1 MAEGRIQ
8 RRLAAILAADVEGY
22 SRLMRADEE
31 ATLETLAEYR
41 EVIDGLIARHD
52 GRVFSTGGDS
62 VLAEFGSVVV
72 AVRCAIS
79 FQEEI
84 TTRNTELP
92 DDRRLRFRIGINVGD
107 VMVKGDDLFG
117 DGINVAARL
126 EGLAEPGGIC
136 ISGSVFEQI
145 KHKLSLGFEDLG
157 PQEVKNISEP
167 VSVFRVVP
175 GSVSIAAGGKTASKP
190 VVVVGRWRTPAIVA
204 AVVAIMAVGAVI
216 LWQTDRPPTPPSQ
229 AETETDT
236 ASPIP
241 DKRSIAVLPFANMS
255 GDPEQEHFSDGI
267 TEDIITD
274 LSKIAGLFVTARNSS
289 FKYKGKAVDVQQVG
303 RELGVRYVLEGSVRK
318 AGDRVRI
325 TAQLIDTTTGNHLW
339 AERYDRSLRDIFSV
353 QDEVT
358 GKIASALALTLKAG
372 RQERPPPSRHTPKR
386 EAYDLFLSAKR
397 IAPAEKEHVLDARR
411 MFKRAIELDPEF
423 GGGYAG
429 LSWTHSLAVQHGFS
443 DSPRE
448 DVNKALELAR
458 KALALDDTFGWSH
471 QALATAYLVNGRQD
485 DAVAAA
491 EKSARLR
498 PNDADAQAGLAL
510 SLMWAGRAEEAVAP
524 IKRAL
529 RLKPRVAFS
538 SGPYLNYS
546 GFIYI
551 TVGRYEKAIAAFEEN
566 AKRGGATGI
575 EVLAYSAAA
584 YNALG
589 REKEARAAAQ
599 ELLRK
604 FPDFSLR
611 SWPWLRQY
619 KNLEDWK
626 RLLAVF
632 RNAGLPEYGLG
643 QGSDAKTYAY
653 VFNEGSGDISIIDT
667 EIQEVTATVEAGLRI
682 RWFSNR
688 FFDGKRVWT
697 IDADFENAE
706 VIVFDPWTLQTLKRI
721 PFGKGPSMSLELS
734 PDLKFAI
741 TISPGTDEVVVI
753 DTATY
758 EIVRRIPVGKF
769 PCDLTLSLDGKL
781 AYEVDRDQDT
791 LTVLDWRSGKIL
803 KTVDFEKGSRPH
815 MLTLSP
821 DGRQLWVQERDSSK
835 LSILDAKTLKRLAR
849 FSVGRAPITTEF
861 APNARNTLTT
871 HIGESFL
878 KVFDSSALSEIT
890 TIQVGRSPVNS
901 IFDSSGRY
909 AYVTNR
915 QSNTVSVVDAARLE
929 VVKTIKVGTNPF
941 GIYLFNPSQG
951 KMTGNR

>member
-1 MAEGRIQ
+1 MAEDSIT
-8 RRLAAILAADVEGY
+8 RRLAAILAADVAGY
-22 SRLMRADEE
+22 TRLMEADEN
-31 ATLETLAEYR
+31 ATIATWKAARIDVIDPKIAEYQGR
-41 EVIDGLIARHD
+41 IVKHTGDG
-52 GRVFSTGGDS
+52 F
-62 VLAEFGSVVV
+62 LAEFGSVTD
-72 AVRCAIS
+72 AVNCAIDM
-79 FQEEI
+79 QKLLAA
-84 TTRNTELP
+84 RAANTPE
-92 DDRRLRFRIGINVGD
+92 DRRMNFRMGVNLGD
-107 VMVKGDDLFG
+107 IVEELDDIHG
-117 DGINVAARL
+117 DGVNIAARL

-136 ISGSVFEQI
+136 VSGSFYEQVR
-145 KHKLSLGFEDLG
+145 KLVELDFDDLG
-157 PQEVKNISEP
+157 SQKVKNIAEP
-167 VSVFRVVP
+167 VRAYRIKTD
-175 GSVSIAAGGKTASKP
+175 GEARAA
-190 VVVVGRWRTPAIVA
+190 RTPIASFGGNRWPAYAAA
-204 AVVAIMAVGAVI
+204 AVVIIAVAGGVAWWLKPWAPDVEPASVEKMAFP
-216 LWQTDRPPTPPSQ
+216 L
-229 AETETDT
+229 
-236 ASPIP
+236 P
-241 DKRSIAVLPFANMS
+241 DKPSVAVLPFTNMS
-255 GDPEQEHFSDGI
+255 GDPEQEYFADGI
-267 TEDIITD
+267 TDDIITD
-274 LSKIAGLFVTARNSS
+274 LSKIRGLFVTARNSS

-325 TAQLIDTTTGNHLW
+325 TAQLIDATTGNHLW
-339 AERYDRSLRDIFSV
+339 AERYDRSLQDIFAV
-353 QDEVT
+353 QDELT
-358 GKIASALALTLKAG
+358 GKVASALALALTLKVG
-372 RQERPPPSRHTPKR
+372 QQDRRPLSRHTPKR

-397 IAPAEKEHVLDARR
+397 YAPADKKHVLDARK
-411 MFKRAIELDPEF
+411 MFERAVELDPDF
-423 GGGYAG
+423 AGGYAG

-443 DSPRE
+443 NLPRE
-448 DVNKALELAR
+448 DVKKAFELAR
-458 KALALDDTFGWSH
+458 KAVALDDTFGWSH

-485 DAVAAA
+485 EAVAAA
-491 EKSARLR
+491 EKAAQLQPS
-498 PNDADAQAGLAL
+498 DASAQANLAL
-510 SLMWAGRAEEAVAP
+510 SLMWAGRAEEAIAP
-524 IKRAL
+524 IKRSL

-538 SGPYLNYS
+538 SGPYLSYS
-546 GFIYI
+546 GFIYL
-551 TVGRYEKAIAAFEEN
+551 TVGRYQEAIAALEEN
-566 AKRGGATGI
+566 ARRGGATGI

-584 YNALG
+584 YSALG
-589 REKEARAAAQ
+589 RAEEARAAAQ

-604 FPDFSLR
+604 YPDFSLS
-611 SWPWLRQY
+611 SWPWLRLY

-626 RLLAVF
+626 RLLVVF

-643 QGSDAKTYAY
+643 REANAKTYAY

-667 EIQEVTATVEAGLRI
+667 EAQEVTATVDAGLRI
-682 RWFSNR
+682 RWFSSR

-781 AYEVDRDQDT
+781 AFEVDRDQDT

-835 LSILDAKTLKRLAR
+835 LSVYDAKTLERVAR
-849 FSVGRAPITTEF
+849 FPVGRAPITTEF
-861 APNARNTLTT
+861 APNRHDTLTT

-878 KVFDSSALSEIT
+878 KVFDSSALREVT

-915 QSNTVSVVDAARLE
+915 QSNTVSIVDAARFE
-929 VVKTIKVGTNPF
+929 VVKTIEVGTNPF

>member
-1 MAEGRIQ
+1 VENF
-8 RRLAAILAADVEGY
+8 AIL
-22 SRLMRADEE
+22 ADEE
-31 ATLETLAEYR
+31 ATLKTLGGYR
-41 EVIDGLIARHD
+41 EIFDGLIARHD

-62 VLAEFGSVVV
+62 VLAEFGSVVE

-167 VSVFRVVP
+167 ISVFRIVP
-175 GSVSIAAGGKTASKP
+175 GSVAVAAGGKSATKP
-190 VVVVGRWRTPAIVA
+190 VVAGRWRTSAIAV
-204 AVVAIMAVGAVI
+204 AVVAIMAVGTVF
-216 LWQTDRPPTPPSQ
+216 LWRAYQPPSPPRQ
-229 AETETDT
+229 VESVSNTP
-236 ASPIP
+236 SPI
-241 DKRSIAVLPFANMS
+241 R
-255 GDPEQEHFSDGI
+255 
-267 TEDIITD
+267 
-274 LSKIAGLFVTARNSS
+274 R
-289 FKYKGKAVDVQQVG
+289 
-303 RELGVRYVLEGSVRK
+303 
-318 AGDRVRI
+318 
-325 TAQLIDTTTGNHLW
+325 
-339 AERYDRSLRDIFSV
+339 
-353 QDEVT
+353 
-358 GKIASALALTLKAG
+358 
-372 RQERPPPSRHTPKR
+372 PPSRHTPKP
-386 EAYDLFLSAKR
+386 EAYDLFSSAKR
-397 IAPAEKEHVLDARR
+397 YAPVDKEHVLNTRKMFARTV
-411 MFKRAIELDPEF
+411 ELDPEF
-423 GGGYAG
+423 AGGYAG
-429 LSWTHSLAVQHGFS
+429 LSWTHSLAVRHGFS
-443 DSPRE
+443 ELQHE
-448 DVNKALELAR
+448 DAKKAIELAR
-458 KALALDDTFGWSH
+458 KAVALDDTFGWSH
-471 QALATAYLVNGRQD
+471 QALSKAYLVNGRQD
-485 DAVAAA
+485 EAVVAA
-491 EKSARLR
+491 EQSARLQ
-498 PNDADAQAGLAL
+498 PGDADALANLAL

-524 IKRAL
+524 IKRSL
-529 RLKPRVAFS
+529 RSSPRVAFS
-538 SGPYLNYS
+538 AGPYLSYA
-546 GFIYI
+546 GFIYL
-551 TVGRYEKAIAAFEEN
+551 TVGRYEAAIAAFEEN
-566 AKRGGATGI
+566 AKRGGPTDI

-584 YNALG
+584 YGASG
-589 REKEARAAAQ
+589 RAEDAKAAVR
-599 ELLRK
+599 ELLRQD
-604 FPDFSLR
+604 PNFSLR
-611 SWPWLRQY
+611 GWPWLRLY

-626 RLLAVF
+626 RLLVLF
-632 RNAGLPEYGLG
+632 GEAGLPEYGLG
-643 QGSDAKTYAY
+643 RDADAKTYAY

-667 EIQEVTATVEAGLRI
+667 AAQEVTATVDAGLRI

-781 AYEVDRDQDT
+781 AFEVDRDQDT

-835 LSILDAKTLKRLAR
+835 LSVFDAETLERVAR
-849 FSVGRAPITTEF
+849 FPVGRAPITTEF
-861 APNARNTLTT
+861 ARNGRDTLTT

-878 KVFDSSALSEIT
+878 KVFDSGSLREIT
-890 TIQVGRSPVNS
+890 TIRVGRSPVNS
-901 IFDSSGRY
+901 IFESGGRY

-915 QSNTVSVVDAARLE
+915 QSNTVSIVDSARWQE
-929 VVKTIKVGTNPF
+929 VKTIKVGTNPF